1 MKLFHKIFLCFVVVF
16 SITFHAAGY
25 LLINYSYQNVMEQEK
40 KIAFQDYLHNR
51 DILQSILYTDEEFF
65 LKNTENYGLI
75 YENVLRN
82 FTVPLNLYSMDN
94 EWGNVIGIDQ
104 DLLTMRS
111 STGRYVTDW
120 RSLYIREEGQGLTIF
135 EGKFFEGNEENVAFH
150 VLNKNG
156 KKYAPTYLRT
166 INNQLNAMFNHA
178 ERYYDLQR
186 NPAKKAGNMGKSKA
200 NAMQIW
206 TTDEY
211 RRFLECVAN
220 KPISF
225 YAFEIL
231 YWTGIREGEMLA
243 LTMED
248 FDFKTNTLR
257 INKNLYRHGGE
268 IYITDPKTDKSIR
281 NIKIPQFLADE
292 MKEYF
297 KSLYHLKPTD
307 RIFSISK
314 NYLYYEMKRGCKA
327 SGVKRIRIHDLRH
340 SHCSLLIQKG
350 YTVVAIA
357 DRLGHESIEITY
369 MYAHL
374 FPSVQSEMA
383 NDLNN
388 EKELMYHVS

>member
-1 MKLFHKIFLCFVVVF
+1 MTVL
-16 SITFHAAGY
+16 Y
-25 LLINYSYQNVMEQEK
+25 NK
-40 KIAFQDYLHNR
+40 KTNKYEVR
-51 DILQSILYTDEEFF
+51 CYYKDILGNTKQKTKRGFTSERAARKWEKEFKMQTD
-65 LKNTENYGLI
+65 L
-75 YENVLRN
+75 
-82 FTVPLNLYSMDN
+82 D
-94 EWGNVIGIDQ
+94 
-104 DLLTMRS
+104 LTMPFEKFVEVYFKDIKPRLKL
-111 STGRYVTDW
+111 STWNNKREIFNTKILPYFKGKSLMDIKTTDI
-120 RSLYIREEGQGLTIF
+120 IRWQNHLMNS
-135 EGKFFEGNEENVAFH
+135 K
-150 VLNKNG
+150 NKNG

-206 TTDEY
+206 TTEEY

-248 FDFKTNTLR
+248 FDFETNTLR

-268 IYITDPKTDKSIR
+268 VYITDPKTDKSIR

-297 KSLYHLKPTD
+297 KSFYHLKPTD

-314 NYLYYEMKRGCKA
+314 NYLYYEMKRGSKA